1 MAGLSA
7 ALYVGSCSGHGRCIP
22 TAVHSTVPCGTPC
35 PGVPPRPVASLDG
48 QLLWPPF
55 PQRPLSIMSSVFNV
69 IVSGQVPIVDQDLLT
84 NHPGACTNLVKFS
97 GCDPTPAAMPCPA
110 ANLATEDVAGGG
122 AHVRKAF
129 ATTKS
134 VFINGRR
141 ACRVA
146 DPLGPPCLSLIAT
159 GSPNVFIGV

>member
-7 ALYVGSCSGHGRCIP
+7 AIYQGNCTGHGRCMP
-22 TAVHSTVPCGTPC
+22 AAVHSTVACGTPC
-35 PGVPPRPVASLDG
+35 PGVIPRPVASLDG

-55 PQRPLSIMSSVFNV
+55 PLVPLSVMSTVFNV
-69 IVSGQVPIVDQDLLT
+69 VINGQIPIVDQDLLT

-122 AHVRKAF
+122 AHVRKAM
-129 ATTKS
+129 ATSAS
-134 VFINGRR
+134 VFMNGRR
-141 ACRVA
+141 ACRTA
-146 DPLGPPCLSLIAT
+146 DPLGPPCLSLIGA